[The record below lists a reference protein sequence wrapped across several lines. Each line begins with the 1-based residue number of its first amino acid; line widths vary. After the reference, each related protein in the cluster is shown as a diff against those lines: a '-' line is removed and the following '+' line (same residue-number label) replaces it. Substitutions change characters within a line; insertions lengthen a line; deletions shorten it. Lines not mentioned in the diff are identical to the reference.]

1 MHTRTWLGGV
11 VLVAIA
17 SVAAAAPA
25 GRSAPKKARATD
37 LAPLVAQLASAN
49 LEEAAKAAGEL
60 GAQAEPAAHDALLDA
75 LAFGLP
81 SSVAMPAIAA
91 LAKHPAPPDVA
102 ALRRYA
108 NHRNPGVRGSTLGV
122 LALYPDPAAHAL
134 VVAGLHDSVGIV
146 RAAAC
151 GAAAQGHIREA
162 VDTLFA
168 LLARGEEPAAR
179 ALAQLA
185 DADLA
190 RKIGDQLG
198 KVPDASLA
206 LSLGALLKRGDF
218 GPDAARVE
226 VVRALAKIADPAAI
240 SALTDYIDATPKN
253 PPRQSRSE
261 AEKIVTARLGGG
273 DK

>member
-1 MHTRTWLGGV
+1 MHTRTWLGAV
-11 VLVAIA
+11 VIAAVAHL
-17 SVAAAAPA
+17 AAAAPA
-25 GRSAPKKARATD
+25 PKQVKKARGID
-37 LAPLVAQLASAN
+37 LAPVVAQLASAN
-49 LEEAAKAAGEL
+49 LEEAAKAADTL

-81 SSVAMPAIAA
+81 ADVAIPAIHA
-91 LAKHPAPPDVA
+91 LAQHPAPPDVP

-108 NHRNPGVRGSTLGV
+108 EHRNPAVRGSALGA

-134 VVAGLHDSVGIV
+134 VIAGMHDPVGIV

-151 GAAAQGHIREA
+151 GAASQGHVREA
-162 VDTLFA
+162 LDTLFA

-179 ALAQLA
+179 ALAQMA
-185 DADLA
+185 DAELA
-190 RKIGDQLG
+190 RRIGDQLG
-198 KVPDASLA
+198 KVPDATLA
-206 LSLGALLKRGDF
+206 LALGALLKRSDF

-226 VVRALAKIADPAAI
+226 VVHALAKITDSSAT

-253 PPRQSRSE
+253 PPRQSRAE

-273 DK
+273 K